1 MVIFTLI
8 ELTPMGGYE
17 WGGQGSKIK
26 FIVIGNLIKHAAINV
41 D

>member
-8 ELTPMGGYE
+8 ELPSLGE
-17 WGGQGSKIK
+17 AEQGMEIK